1 MVFSASD
8 SGQSAAL
15 PQEEGSSASLLKHAV
30 CWQDSVVS
38 AFAEFGNSLKLLLG
52 QAASLSIV
60 LLNVSMTP
68 SENEFVSRT
77 KRILKDRARI

>member
-1 MVFSASD
+1 MVVFSVSG

-30 CWQDSVVS
+30 CWQDGVVS
-38 AFAEFGNSLKLLLG
+38 AFAEFGNSLKPLLG

-60 LLNVSMTP
+60 LLNVSGTP
-68 SENEFVSRT
+68 
-77 KRILKDRARI
+77 KK